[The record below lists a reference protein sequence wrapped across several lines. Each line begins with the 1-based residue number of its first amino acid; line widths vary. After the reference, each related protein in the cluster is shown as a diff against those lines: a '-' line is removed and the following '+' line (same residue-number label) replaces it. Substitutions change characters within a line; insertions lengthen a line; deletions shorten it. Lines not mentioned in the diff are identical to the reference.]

1 MLGGATYL
9 WNIPYDCEHLSEQL
23 EDTTSSIQVEKH
35 VYSWRESIANLG
47 SVIYYKC
54 NLGKIS

>member
-1 MLGGATYL
+1 MGLPIYGIYHK
-9 WNIPYDCEHLSEQL
+9 IVYEHLSEQL

-35 VYSWRESIANLG
+35 IYSWRESISNLG